1 VRPNSDSSNRR
12 RIVRR
17 HHQPKGSARNKIEDR
32 RAALNDAPRL
42 DAVQI
47 TGVYG
52 KNQQIGRPDRGLT
65 VISGGTKQL
74 GVLKKGW
81 VVKTTLRDVSHFT
94 VLGLLLVA
102 LTSCGG
108 GGAGGSMSTNA
119 SAPQP
124 PQSQILESVPAPQEP
139 FDIPST
145 TLTASSGAKS
155 YTAIYSETPNNGT
168 TMFDGQEANSSTISL
183 TVNENGAPIATEI
196 DTAYYLE
203 NPYQPL
209 GMSISANGG
218 QFDFLYN
225 STDPLPS
232 TLTAG
237 NSGPL
242 GSGTYYVVNTND
254 GIGSLTETY
263 SVAAWNN
270 SSTLLLTTY
279 ATGTL
284 NGQMVN
290 ETITYVLNGG
300 PPILSSVEVIV
311 NGTQLTFM
319 SACNGCWDY

>member
-1 VRPNSDSSNRR
+1 VP
-12 RIVRR
+12 
-17 HHQPKGSARNKIEDR
+17 SAKVQVLPARFAT
-32 RAALNDAPRL
+32 AALK
-42 DAVQI
+42 VE
-47 TGVYG
+47 
-52 KNQQIGRPDRGLT
+52 
-65 VISGGTKQL
+65 
-74 GVLKKGW
+74 KGW
-81 VVKTTLRDVSHFT
+81 HVKTTLRDVSHFT
-94 VLGLLLVA
+94 VLGLILVA

-108 GGAGGSMSTNA
+108 GGGGGVSTNA
-119 SAPQP
+119 SAPQT
-124 PQSQILESVPAPQEP
+124 PQTQVLQSVPAPQEP

-145 TLTASSGAKS
+145 TLTASSGGKS

-183 TVNENGAPIATEI
+183 TVTENGAPIATEI

-209 GMSISANGG
+209 GMSISANAG

-242 GSGTYYVVNTND
+242 GSGTYYVINTND
-254 GIGSLTETY
+254 GAGALTETY

-319 SACNGCWDY
+319 SACAGCWDY

>member
-1 VRPNSDSSNRR
+1 MKTALIWSAVLLGALSS
-12 RIVRR
+12 
-17 HHQPKGSARNKIEDR
+17 G
-32 RAALNDAPRL
+32 
-42 DAVQI
+42 
-47 TGVYG
+47 
-52 KNQQIGRPDRGLT
+52 
-65 VISGGTKQL
+65 
-74 GVLKKGW
+74 
-81 VVKTTLRDVSHFT
+81 
-94 VLGLLLVA
+94 
-102 LTSCGG
+102 CGG
-108 GGAGGSMSTNA
+108 GDSATQSSPMPLQSNSTVHILQ
-119 SAPQP
+119 SAP
-124 PQSQILESVPAPQEP
+124 AQEP

-145 TLTASSGAKS
+145 TLTASSGGKS

-168 TMFDGQEANSSTISL
+168 TMFDGQEANSSTVSL
-183 TVNENGAPIATEI
+183 TVTENGAPIATEI

-218 QFDFLYN
+218 QFDLLYN

-242 GSGTYYVVNTND
+242 GSGTYYVLNTNG

-270 SSTLLLTTY
+270 SSTLLLSTY

-290 ETITYVLNGG
+290 ETITYVLTPSSPPGS
-300 PPILSSVEVIV
+300 PILSSVEIIV
-311 NGTQLTFM
+311 NGAPLTFM